1 VKLALGTTMDFWHKP
16 KTLSLSEEFEFIQV
30 ADVLESVFYQFL
42 DLIWLSGN
50 LEKSFIDGA
59 A

>member
-1 VKLALGTTMDFWHKP
+1 MDFWHKP